1 MFYPFLLMKAIL
13 VNHQWTWGKCPTPQ
27 FVIPHLTTLHM
38 PVLSFIVLTALLF
51 PQMSPLRVTDLAI
64 TYRFNN
70 QNLLL
75 FFQLIE
81 SRDPELDFV
90 FGA

>member
-1 MFYPFLLMKAIL
+1 
-13 VNHQWTWGKCPTPQ
+13 
-27 FVIPHLTTLHM
+27 M